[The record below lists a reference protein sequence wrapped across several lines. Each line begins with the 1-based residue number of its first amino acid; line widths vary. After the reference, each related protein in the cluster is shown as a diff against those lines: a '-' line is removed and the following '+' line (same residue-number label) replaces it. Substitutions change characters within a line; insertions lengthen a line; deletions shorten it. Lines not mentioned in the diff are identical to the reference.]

1 MSKYYRKSTDVAE
14 TLVKTLMFGDIKQ
27 FVSELLLVSISYTRH
42 SMTNRLILEEEICKQ
57 LDLAKIKIV
66 EIKFEE

>member
-57 LDLAKIKIV
+57 LDLAKIKRV